1 MDLLIDLDNT
11 VYSESDAIFSQVDLK
26 MKRFIAAE
34 LKVDYQEAY
43 RIQKKYFKENG
54 TTLRGL
60 MLHHNI
66 KPKPFLDYVHDIDLS
81 AIKENLILKK
91 LLKSYSGKKIIF
103 TNGTFRHAEN
113 VLKKVGVYE
122 YIDNIFD
129 IVDAKY
135 IPKPEKITY
144 EKVIKKYKLISSN
157 TIMLDDIPSNL
168 LTAYKLGIKTI
179 LIKKNNKLKYDFI
192 DYISCDISIVI
203 NKLINGDIF
212 R

>member
-11 VYSESDAIFSQVDLK
+11 VYSESDAIFAQVDLK
-26 MKRFIAAE
+26 MKRFIAE
-34 LKVDYQEAY
+34 KLKVDYQKAY
-43 RIQKKYFKENG
+43 KIQKKYFKEYG

-81 AIKENLILKK
+81 AIKENLSLRN

-113 VLKKVGVYE
+113 VLKKVGIYE
-122 YIDNIFD
+122 CIDNIFD

-144 EKVIKKYKLISSN
+144 EKVIEKYKLLPPN

-168 LTAYKLGIKTI
+168 LTAYKIGIKTI
-179 LIKKNNKLKYDFI
+179 LIKKNNKLKYDYI
-192 DYISCDISIVI
+192 DYISCDISEVI

-212 R
+212 K